1 MEPELEWRR
10 RPGCC
15 WVPLPCDETE
25 AFRTIRFVTVSPTG
39 VGVGVW
45 VRSAAAAAALERA
58 PLDSRS
64 LRKAFVAAREADA
77 LGVLLEA
84 CVYILAACWVM
95 YVVCAKH
102 ETAAHIRWRRS
113 KRVFVY

>member
-1 MEPELEWRR
+1 MCFGTAGTGGAAGSTGLLLAGDWSRNERSVMEPELEWRR
-10 RPGCC
+10 KPGR
-15 WVPLPCDETE
+15 WVPLPCEETE

-45 VRSAAAAAALERA
+45 VRRAAAAAAEERA

-64 LRKAFVAAREADA
+64 RRKAFVAAREADA

-84 CVYILAACWVM
+84 CI
-95 YVVCAKH
+95 
-102 ETAAHIRWRRS
+102 
-113 KRVFVY
+113 